1 MSITSYKTGTISPSS
16 LLAGNIPFALTW
28 SSATAG
34 STNTLGSN
42 IGFGANIFLIGPRLD
57 NNNYFTS
64 SNGTSWTERTS
75 PGAVDSGG
83 WAGSY
88 FVLFDFGSTT
98 FYKSSDGIS
107 WTSGTVSPALKN
119 GRYSGNIRYDATS
132 GVSIMSVNEEFLE
145 YVKSTDGGSSWAKGG
160 NSSGTGFNGVQ
171 IAHNDNGKW
180 AYSGELSQL
189 YYSSDASSWTQV
201 TSTPSGNAGA
211 VFGGGGLFIWRSDTA
226 GTTYYT
232 STDAISW
239 TSRTFPVS
247 GVYQFGWNGTRWIAI
262 VNSGTESYHSVDGIN
277 WIAATNSKSNGT
289 TNQYAMVANSFTGA
303 GKMVAPL
310 RATNTVNYASI

>member
-1 MSITSYKTGTISPSS
+1 MPILGIIASSIAK
-16 LLAGNIPFALTW
+16 FALTW

-34 STNTLGSN
+34 STDTLGNN
-42 IGFGANIFLIGPRLD
+42 IGFGAGIFLIGPRLD

-64 SNGTSWTERTS
+64 SNATTWTERTS
-75 PGAVDSGG
+75 PGAVAEGG

-88 FVLFDFGSTT
+88 FVLFDFGTTT

-107 WTSGTVSPALKN
+107 WTSGTVSPAVSTS
-119 GRYSGNIRYDATS
+119 RYSGNIRYDATS
-132 GVSIMSVNEEFLE
+132 GVAIMSVNQGYLE
-145 YVKSTDGGSSWAKGG
+145 YAKSTDGGSTWAKGG
-160 NSSGTGFNGVQ
+160 DSSGTGFNGVQ

-180 AYSGELSQL
+180 GYSGELSKF
-189 YYSSDASSWTQV
+189 YYSSDATNWTLV
-201 TSTPSGNAGA
+201 SSTPSGNAGA

-247 GVYQFGWNGTRWIAI
+247 GVYNFGWNGTRWIAI
-262 VNSGTESYHSVDGIN
+262 VNSGTESYHSTDGIT
-277 WIAATNSKSNGT
+277 WTAATNSKTSGT

-310 RATNTVNYASI
+310 RATNTVNYANI